1 MVSNAG
7 VDASRIIYANP
18 CKQSSHIKFA
28 SAQNVSIM
36 TFDNAD
42 ELYKISLVAPATK
55 LVLRILTDDSKSIC
69 RFGVKFGASL
79 SIVPSLLKVAKELNL
94 DIIGISFHVGS
105 GCFDATAFA
114 DAVRLAR
121 DAFDIGAA
129 LGFDFNFLDIGGGF
143 PGENP
148 VGLQFEEIAAL
159 LRPLLDELFPPHIRV
174 IAEPGRFF
182 VSAAYT
188 LAVNVVARRVVPR
201 DIDQARATFDE
212 HPSFM
217 CRFSPLYQPDPTN
230 ACPIY

>member
-1 MVSNAG
+1 
-7 VDASRIIYANP
+7 
-18 CKQSSHIKFA
+18 
-28 SAQNVSIM
+28 M

-148 VGLQFEEIAAL
+148 VAL